1 MSPESKSPVKN
12 HLDKQRFDIVQAGLK
27 EILQT
32 SQEVSNLNFTRYHS
46 VFVTISSGIIIKQS
60 YDFVGIITV
69 FSLVSAAL
77 ALIFDLYSFRI
88 ENKYHKKL
96 MPFYVELLNLI
107 ESYQFSTYDERL
119 KVNGEAINKLLAKKD
134 RANSN
139 ISLISFTLLIS
150 SVILTVLDI
159 ILSKIG

>member
-1 MSPESKSPVKN
+1 
-12 HLDKQRFDIVQAGLK
+12 
-27 EILQT
+27 
-32 SQEVSNLNFTRYHS
+32 
-46 VFVTISSGIIIKQS
+46 
-60 YDFVGIITV
+60 
-69 FSLVSAAL
+69 
-77 ALIFDLYSFRI
+77 
-88 ENKYHKKL
+88 
-96 MPFYVELLNLI
+96 MPFYVDLLNLI

-119 KVNGEAINKLLAKKD
+119 KVNGGAINKLLAKKD